1 MQRFSLFSQPSLS
14 LVEQSRFFRFTRT
27 CDATREFIPSKTT
40 KAGEESREVLSSS
53 LGPNRGSP
61 LYRKPKRLLREATS
75 RVLDKT
81 ARLRATVS
89 SYSFFSFLFFRKWRI
104 CAKRAR
110 KGKKLGIGGDV
121 SRVHRPSKTRGRTS
135 CSRKEQS
142 SHPPPPDKASKPCEK
157 KETVDR
163 PKKKKK
169 HILALSKKI
178 ESRDK
183 DCYKPATLGMLLLPF
198 SGETIG
204 FRRVARAL
212 LTPLL

>member
-1 MQRFSLFSQPSLS
+1 MYRLEERDFLLSRFREMQRFSLFSQPSLS

-89 SYSFFSFLFFRKWRI
+89 SYSFFSFLFFGKWRI

-110 KGKKLGIGGDV
+110 KGKKLGIGGD
-121 SRVHRPSKTRGRTS
+121 
-135 CSRKEQS
+135 
-142 SHPPPPDKASKPCEK
+142 PPLF
-157 KETVDR
+157 
-163 PKKKKK
+163 
-169 HILALSKKI
+169 LA
-178 ESRDK
+178 
-183 DCYKPATLGMLLLPF
+183 F
-198 SGETIG
+198 IG
-204 FRRVARAL
+204 LQRRVAERVAHEKSNHLTL
-212 LTPLL
+212 LPLMKLPRHARRKKQ